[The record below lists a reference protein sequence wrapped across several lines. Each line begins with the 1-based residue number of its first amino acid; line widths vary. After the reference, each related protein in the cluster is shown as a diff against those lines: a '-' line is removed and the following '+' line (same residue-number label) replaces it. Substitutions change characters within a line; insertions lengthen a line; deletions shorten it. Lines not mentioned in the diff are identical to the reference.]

1 MTVSRRKFVKAGA
14 MMGLSAAA
22 ALKGATTV
30 FGQQADGAQSG
41 LFRIPDDSQAEMI
54 YRLSEDTFS
63 RYIGTT
69 FRIRT
74 SPFTAINLE
83 LIKVTRRESSA
94 PDSEKPAK
102 VPEVDCFS
110 VMFRGPR
117 KLPLESRTY
126 RFEHDQMGAFDLFIV
141 PVDDHKKQRHY
152 QAVFNRVKN

>member
-30 FGQQADGAQSG
+30 FGQQADGARSG
-41 LFRIPDDSQAEMI
+41 LFRIPDDSQAEI

-83 LIKVTRRESSA
+83 LIKVTRRELSPS
-94 PDSEKPAK
+94 DSEKAAK
-102 VPEVDCFS
+102 TPEVDCFS
-110 VMFRGPR
+110 VVFRGPR

-126 RFEHDQMGAFDLFIV
+126 RIEHDQMGAFDLFIA

-152 QAVFNRVKN
+152 QAVFNRVKH